1 MAILRHKIYNFC
13 IGSGSGATKF
23 IIHLEG
29 GGWCYNEDDCIG
41 RSKTP
46 LGSSTFWKPTSEYPG
61 GLLSDDQTA
70 NPDFYNWNLAFVNY
84 CDGASFAGN
93 V

>member
-1 MAILRHKIYNFC
+1 MRITFT
-13 IGSGSGATKF
+13 GSGSGATKF

-46 LGSSTFWKPTSEYPG
+46 LGSSTFWKTTAEYPG

-70 NPDFYNWNLAFVNY
+70 NPDFYNWNLAFVKY
-84 CDGASFAGN
+84 CDGASFAGS

>member
-1 MAILRHKIYNFC
+1 M
-13 IGSGSGATKF
+13 S
-23 IIHLEG
+23 
-29 GGWCYNEDDCIG
+29 
-41 RSKTP
+41 
-46 LGSSTFWKPTSEYPG
+46 LGSSKSWPPTADFPG

-70 NPDFYNWNLAFVNY
+70 NPDFYNWNLAFVKY